1 MSATKQPKLSLIF
14 RNPKLIKFRKYKIG
28 WTTWRKRLI
37 LKKIVLKTINFLA
50 FFAIGAFIFWL
61 IYKDQDIEHMKSVL
75 KNDVNYFWI
84 VVSLIIGL
92 FSHISRTL
100 RWGLM
105 IEPISHKPRFINTFL
120 AVMVGYL
127 MNMVIPRMGEISRC
141 GVLARYEKVSFTKL
155 IGTVVAERAVD
166 MVSLLVLL
174 SIVIFSQFGHML
186 RFLGDNPG
194 IEAKLLALVTSPI
207 LIAGLVALFI
217 LVYIFRKTLQ
227 HTLFYKKV
235 FTILMN
241 LKEGFISVR
250 SINKK
255 GWFIFHSV
263 AIWMLYYLM
272 LYTIFFAFDFT
283 RNLGLI
289 AGLTTFVFAS
299 FGMVAP
305 VQGGI
310 GAWHFMAIEALA
322 LYGIAKANG
331 VIFAFVAHGSMTGM
345 IIVLGIIS
353 VLILP
358 FINRRK
364 QVLPKPMPVE
374 EIN

>member
-1 MSATKQPKLSLIF
+1 
-14 RNPKLIKFRKYKIG
+14 
-28 WTTWRKRLI
+28 
-37 LKKIVLKTINFLA
+37 LKKIVLKILKFLA

-61 IYKDQDIEHMKSVL
+61 IYKDQDIERIKSVL
-75 KNDVNYFWI
+75 KNDVKYFWI
-84 VVSLIIGL
+84 VISLVIGL
-92 FSHISRTL
+92 LSHFSRTV

-127 MNMVIPRMGEISRC
+127 MNMVFPRMGEISRC
-141 GVLARYEKVSFTKL
+141 GVLSRYEKVSFTKL
-155 IGTVVAERAVD
+155 LGTVVAERAVD

-174 SIVIFSQFGHML
+174 VIVIFSQFGHML
-186 RFLGDNPG
+186 HFLGENPE
-194 IEAKLLALVTSPI
+194 IETKLLALITSP
-207 LIAGLVALFI
+207 LLFVGLAALFI
-217 LVYIFRKTLQ
+217 LAYIFRKTLQ
-227 HTLFYKKV
+227 HTLFYQKA

-241 LKEGFISVR
+241 LKEGFISIRSVR
-250 SINKK
+250 KK

-263 AIWMLYYLM
+263 AIWTMYYLM
-272 LYTIFFAFDFT
+272 LYAVFFAFGFT
-283 RNLGLI
+283 SHLGPI
-289 AGLTTFVFAS
+289 AGLTTFVLAS

-322 LYGIAKANG
+322 LYGVDKANA

-345 IIVLGIIS
+345 IIVIGIIS

-364 QVLPKPMPVE
+364 QISPKTMPIE
-374 EIN
+374 KIN

>member
-1 MSATKQPKLSLIF
+1 M
-14 RNPKLIKFRKYKIG
+14 
-28 WTTWRKRLI
+28 
-37 LKKIVLKTINFLA
+37 KKIALKIVKFLA

-61 IYKDQDIEHMKSVL
+61 IYKDQDIEHIKLVL

-84 VVSLIIGL
+84 FISLFIGL
-92 FSHISRTL
+92 LSHFSRTV

-127 MNMVIPRMGEISRC
+127 MNMVFPRMGELSRC
-141 GVLARYEKVSFTKL
+141 GVLSRYEKVSFTKL
-155 IGTVVAERAVD
+155 LGTVVAERAVD

-174 SIVIFSQFGHML
+174 VIVIFSQFGHML
-186 RFLGDNPG
+186 RFLGENPE
-194 IEAKLLALVTSPI
+194 IETKLLALVKSPI
-207 LIAGLVALFI
+207 LIVGLASLFI
-217 LVYIFRKTLQ
+217 LVYISRKTLQ
-227 HTLFYKKV
+227 HSLFYKKV
-235 FTILMN
+235 FTIIMN
-241 LKEGFISVR
+241 LKEGFISIR
-250 SINKK
+250 SVNKK

-263 AIWMLYYLM
+263 AIWLLYYLM
-272 LYTIFFAFDFT
+272 LYSVFFAFGFT
-283 RNLGLI
+283 SHLGPI

-322 LYGIAKANG
+322 LYGIAKSNG

-345 IIVLGIIS
+345 IIVIGIIS
-353 VLILP
+353 VLVLP

-364 QVLPKPMPVE
+364 LVSPKPVTAE